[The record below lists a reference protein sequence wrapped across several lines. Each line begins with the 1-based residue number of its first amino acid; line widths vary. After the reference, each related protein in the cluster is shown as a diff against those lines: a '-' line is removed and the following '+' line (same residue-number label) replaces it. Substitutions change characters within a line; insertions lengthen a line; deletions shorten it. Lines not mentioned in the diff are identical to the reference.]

1 MEIVVFRD
9 PGEVGQYAAQ
19 MFARQLRSNPKS
31 VLGLATGSTPIPL
44 YRELIRMHRMEGLDF
59 SEASSFNLDEYI
71 GLAPDHPQ
79 SFRHFMQTELFDHVN
94 IRPERTHVPDG
105 LAVDVEVA
113 CAAYEAAIAAA
124 GGIDI
129 QVLGLGANGHIGF
142 NEPHSAFD
150 SRTQVQPLTE
160 RTILDNARF
169 FASSGEVPRRAITM
183 GIGTIMESRACL
195 LLATGSAKAEA
206 VARMIEGP
214 VSEECPASILQRHT
228 NATILLDELAA
239 ARLSGVSRARPS

>member
-1 MEIVVFRD
+1 
-9 PGEVGQYAAQ
+9 
-19 MFARQLRSNPKS
+19 
-31 VLGLATGSTPIPL
+31 
-44 YRELIRMHRMEGLDF
+44 MHRAEGLDF

-79 SFRHFMQTELFDHVN
+79 SFRHFMQTELFDHLN

-142 NEPHSAFD
+142 NEPHSDFD
-150 SRTQVQPLTE
+150 SRTRVQPLTE

-169 FASSGEVPRRAITM
+169 FASVGEVPRRAITM

-195 LLATGSAKAEA
+195 LLATGSAKAEV

-239 ARLSGVSRARPS
+239 AQLSGVSREPAS